1 VLDFHHRFYEGLELL
16 SVQINSVPL
25 PLINFRK
32 FITSD
37 EKWILYF
44 KRRKLWVNCG
54 QRHRR

>member
-1 VLDFHHRFYEGLELL
+1 MCYEGLEL
-16 SVQINSVPL
+16 VQINSVPL

-44 KRRKLWVNCG
+44 KRKL
-54 QRHRR
+54 